1 MNKHALV
8 LSDVVEV
15 RRVDSNV
22 VEVMGG
28 HQRVQRVDRLALGG
42 HIREDDATLL
52 PMVAQD
58 RLHKEIY
65 IITLNKTN
73 MHNMGCLSV
82 SLSVCLSCLHAYL
95 PPIVAIDSAH
105 MWPKVGVVGCEVEER
120 YRRHCAWQPI
130 QAQREVRVGV
140 HWSVSHWGVAVL
152 VYDAEVHEDEI
163 PAHSNQPLK
172 RAPKTG

>member
-1 MNKHALV
+1 MNKHAPV

-15 RRVDSNV
+15 RRVDSNA
-22 VEVMGG
+22 VEVTGG

-73 MHNMGCLSV
+73 MHK
-82 SLSVCLSCLHAYL
+82 
-95 PPIVAIDSAH
+95 IVNSANNY
-105 MWPKVGVVGCEVEER
+105 MR
-120 YRRHCAWQPI
+120 
-130 QAQREVRVGV
+130 
-140 HWSVSHWGVAVL
+140 
-152 VYDAEVHEDEI
+152 
-163 PAHSNQPLK
+163 
-172 RAPKTG
+172 